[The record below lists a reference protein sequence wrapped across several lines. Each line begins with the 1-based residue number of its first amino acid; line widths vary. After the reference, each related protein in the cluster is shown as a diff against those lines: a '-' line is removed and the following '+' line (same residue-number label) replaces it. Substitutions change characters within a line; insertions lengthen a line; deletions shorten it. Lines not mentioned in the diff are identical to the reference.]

1 MTDEN
6 LLVIEGLRDVLTLK
20 NGDPAYPVD
29 GVSFNVPRG
38 KTVGL
43 VGESGCGKS
52 MTARSVM
59 RILDTGIT
67 VDAGSITFDGEDL
80 LALSE
85 AQMRGVRGNRIAMIF
100 QEPMTAL
107 NPSISV
113 GKQVREAILLHERV
127 SRAEAKERVIKI
139 FKEVGIPEAERRY
152 KSFPHQLSGG
162 LRQRICIAMGM
173 ICNPDLLIADEPTTA
188 LDVTVE
194 AQILELMKHLQRESG
209 MSILIITHNLGVVA
223 DICDEVNVMYAGQI
237 VEHASKEEIFNH
249 PLHPYTTGLMD
260 AIPRVNGD
268 MEHDLHTIP
277 GTVPSLGNFPE
288 GCRFCTRCPFADERC
303 RSRAPELTDAGN
315 GHLVRCFKPQEVL

>member
-1 MTDEN
+1 MADEN
-6 LLVIEGLRDVLTLK
+6 LLVIDGLRDVLTLK
-20 NGDPAYPVD
+20 NGEPAYPVD
-29 GVSFNVPRG
+29 GVSFTVARG

-52 MTARSVM
+52 MTARTVM
-59 RILDTGIT
+59 RILDPGI
-67 VDAGSITFDGEDL
+67 APCGGSITFDGEDL
-80 LALSE
+80 LSLPE
-85 AQMRGVRGNRIAMIF
+85 PKMRDIRGNRIAMIF

-113 GKQVREAILLHERV
+113 GKQVREAILLHEKV
-127 SRAEAKERVIKI
+127 SRKEAKERVIQM
-139 FKEVGIPEAERRY
+139 FREVGIPEAERRY
-152 KSFPHQLSGG
+152 KAYPHQLSGG

-194 AQILELMKHLQRESG
+194 AQILELMKRLQRESG

-237 VEHASKEEIFNH
+237 VEHATKEEIFNH

-303 RSRAPELTDAGN
+303 RTQAPELTDAGN

>member
-1 MTDEN
+1 MADEN
-6 LLVIEGLRDVLTLK
+6 LLVIDGLRDVLKLK
-20 NGDPAYPVD
+20 NGEAAYPVD
-29 GVSFNVPRG
+29 GVSFTVPRS

-52 MTARSVM
+52 MTARTVM
-59 RILDTGIT
+59 RILDKGIS
-67 VDAGSITFDGEDL
+67 VAEGHITFDGEDL
-80 LALSE
+80 LALPE
-85 AQMRGVRGNRIAMIF
+85 PQMRDIRGNRIAMIF

-113 GKQVREAILLHERV
+113 GKQVREAILLHEKV
-127 SRAEAKERVIKI
+127 SRKEAKERVIQM
-139 FKEVGIPEAERRY
+139 FREVGIPEAERRY
-152 KSFPHQLSGG
+152 KSYPHQLSGG

-194 AQILELMKHLQRESG
+194 AQILELMKRLQRESG

-237 VEHASKEEIFNH
+237 VEHATKAEIFNR

-277 GTVPSLGNFPE
+277 GTVPALGNFPE

-303 RSRAPELTDAGN
+303 RTQAPALEDAGD
-315 GHLVRCFKPQEVL
+315 GHLVRCFKPQEVR

>member
-1 MTDEN
+1 MADEN
-6 LLVIEGLRDVLTLK
+6 LLVIDGLRDVLTLK
-20 NGDPAYPVD
+20 NGEPAYPVD
-29 GVSFNVPRG
+29 GVSFTVARG

-52 MTARSVM
+52 MTARTVM
-59 RILDTGIT
+59 RILDPGI
-67 VDAGSITFDGEDL
+67 APCGGSITFDGEDL
-80 LALSE
+80 LALPE
-85 AQMRGVRGNRIAMIF
+85 PKMRDIRGNRIAMIF

-113 GKQVREAILLHERV
+113 GKQVREAILLHEKV
-127 SRAEAKERVIKI
+127 SRKEAKERVIQM
-139 FKEVGIPEAERRY
+139 FREVGIPEAERRY
-152 KSFPHQLSGG
+152 KAYPHQLSGG

-194 AQILELMKHLQRESG
+194 AQILELMKRLQRESG

-237 VEHASKEEIFNH
+237 VEHATKTEIFER

-277 GTVPSLGNFPE
+277 GTVPALGNFPE

-303 RSRAPELTDAGN
+303 RTQAPALEDAGD
-315 GHLVRCFKPQEVL
+315 GHLVRCFKPQEVR

>member
-1 MTDEN
+1 MADEN
-6 LLVIEGLRDVLTLK
+6 LLVIDGLRDVLTLK
-20 NGDPAYPVD
+20 SGDPAYPVD
-29 GVSFNVPRG
+29 GVSFTVPRS

-52 MTARSVM
+52 MTARTVM
-59 RILDTGIT
+59 RILDTGIS
-67 VDAGSITFDGEDL
+67 VAEGSITFDGEDL
-80 LALSE
+80 LALPE
-85 AQMRGVRGNRIAMIF
+85 QQMRDIRGNRIAMIF

-113 GKQVREAILLHERV
+113 GKQVREAILLHEKV
-127 SRAEAKERVIKI
+127 SRAEAKERVIQM
-139 FKEVGIPEAERRY
+139 FREVGIPEAERRY
-152 KSFPHQLSGG
+152 KSYPHQLSGG

-194 AQILELMKHLQRESG
+194 AQILELMKRLQRESG

-237 VEHASKEEIFNH
+237 VEHATKEEIFNH

-277 GTVPSLGNFPE
+277 GTVPALGHFPA

-303 RSRAPELTDAGN
+303 RTQAPALKDAGD
-315 GHLVRCFKPQEVL
+315 GHLVRCFKPQEVR

>member
-1 MTDEN
+1 MADEN
-6 LLVIEGLRDVLTLK
+6 LLVIDGLRDVLTLK
-20 NGDPAYPVD
+20 NGEPAYPVD
-29 GVSFNVPRG
+29 VVSFAVPRG

-52 MTARSVM
+52 MTARTVM
-59 RILDTGIT
+59 RILDPGI
-67 VDAGSITFDGEDL
+67 APCGGSITFDGEDL
-80 LALSE
+80 LALPE
-85 AQMRGVRGNRIAMIF
+85 PKMRDIRGNRIAMIF

-113 GKQVREAILLHERV
+113 GKQVREAILLHEKV
-127 SRAEAKERVIKI
+127 SRKEAKERVIQM
-139 FKEVGIPEAERRY
+139 FREVGIPEAERRY
-152 KSFPHQLSGG
+152 KSYPHQLSGG

-194 AQILELMKHLQRESG
+194 AQILELMKRLQRESG

-237 VEHASKEEIFNH
+237 VEHATKEEIFNH

-277 GTVPSLGNFPE
+277 GTVPSLGNFPA

-303 RSRAPELTDAGN
+303 RTQAPELTDAGN

>member
-1 MTDEN
+1 MADEN
-6 LLVIEGLRDVLTLK
+6 LLVIDGLRDVLTLK
-20 NGDPAYPVD
+20 SGEPAYPVD
-29 GVSFNVPRG
+29 GVSFTVPRS

-52 MTARSVM
+52 MTARTVM
-59 RILDTGIT
+59 RILDTGIS
-67 VDAGSITFDGEDL
+67 VAEGSITFDGEDL
-80 LALSE
+80 LALPE
-85 AQMRGVRGNRIAMIF
+85 QQMRDIRGNRIAMIF

-113 GKQVREAILLHERV
+113 GKQVREAILLHEKV
-127 SRAEAKERVIKI
+127 SRAEAKERVIQM
-139 FKEVGIPEAERRY
+139 FREVGIPEAERRY
-152 KSFPHQLSGG
+152 KSYPHQLSGG

-194 AQILELMKHLQRESG
+194 AQILELMKRLQRESG

-237 VEHASKEEIFNH
+237 VEHATKTEIFNR

-277 GTVPSLGNFPE
+277 GTVPALGHFPA

-303 RSRAPELTDAGN
+303 RTQAPALEDAGD
-315 GHLVRCFKPQEVL
+315 GHLVRCFKPQEVR

>member
-1 MTDEN
+1 MADEN
-6 LLVIEGLRDVLTLK
+6 LLVIDGLRDVLTLK
-20 NGDPAYPVD
+20 SGEPAYPVD
-29 GVSFNVPRG
+29 GVSFTVPRS

-52 MTARSVM
+52 MTARTVM
-59 RILDTGIT
+59 RILDTGIS
-67 VDAGSITFDGEDL
+67 VAEGSITFDGEDL
-80 LALSE
+80 LALPE
-85 AQMRGVRGNRIAMIF
+85 QQMRDIRGNRIAMIF

-113 GKQVREAILLHERV
+113 GKQVREAILLHEKV
-127 SRAEAKERVIKI
+127 SRAEAKERVIQM
-139 FKEVGIPEAERRY
+139 FREVGIPEAERRY
-152 KSFPHQLSGG
+152 KSYPHQLSGG

-194 AQILELMKHLQRESG
+194 AQILELMKCLQRESG

-237 VEHASKEEIFNH
+237 VEHATKEEIFNH

-277 GTVPSLGNFPE
+277 GTVPALGHFPA

-303 RSRAPELTDAGN
+303 RTQAPALEDAGD
-315 GHLVRCFKPQEVL
+315 GHLVRCFKPQEVR

>member
-1 MTDEN
+1 MADEN
-6 LLVIEGLRDVLTLK
+6 LLVIDGLRDVLTLK
-20 NGDPAYPVD
+20 SGEPAYPVD
-29 GVSFNVPRG
+29 GVSFTVPRS

-52 MTARSVM
+52 MTARTVM
-59 RILDTGIT
+59 RILDTGIS
-67 VDAGSITFDGEDL
+67 VAEGSITFDGEDL
-80 LALSE
+80 LALPE
-85 AQMRGVRGNRIAMIF
+85 QQMRDIRGNRIAMIF

-113 GKQVREAILLHERV
+113 GKQVREAILLHEKV
-127 SRAEAKERVIKI
+127 SRAEAKERVIQM
-139 FKEVGIPEAERRY
+139 FREVGIPEAERRY
-152 KSFPHQLSGG
+152 KSYPHQLSGG

-194 AQILELMKHLQRESG
+194 AQILELMKRLQRESG

-237 VEHASKEEIFNH
+237 VDHATKEEIFNH

-277 GTVPSLGNFPE
+277 GTVPALGHFPA

-303 RSRAPELTDAGN
+303 RTQAPELTDAGN

>member
-1 MTDEN
+1 MADEN
-6 LLVIEGLRDVLTLK
+6 LLVIDGLRDVLTLK
-20 NGDPAYPVD
+20 NGEAAYPVD
-29 GVSFNVPRG
+29 GVSFTVPRS

-52 MTARSVM
+52 MTARTVM
-59 RILDTGIT
+59 RILDKGIS
-67 VDAGSITFDGEDL
+67 VAEGHITFDGEDL
-80 LALSE
+80 LALPE
-85 AQMRGVRGNRIAMIF
+85 PKMRDIRGNRIAMIF

-113 GKQVREAILLHERV
+113 GKQVREAILLHEKV
-127 SRAEAKERVIKI
+127 SRAEAKERVIQM
-139 FKEVGIPEAERRY
+139 FREVGIPEAERRY
-152 KSFPHQLSGG
+152 KSYPHQLSGG

-194 AQILELMKHLQRESG
+194 AQIRELMTRLQRESG

-237 VEHASKEEIFNH
+237 VEHATKAEIFNR
-249 PLHPYTTGLMD
+249 PLHPYTIGLMD

-277 GTVPSLGNFPE
+277 GTVPALGNFPE

-303 RSRAPELTDAGN
+303 RTQAPALEDAGD
-315 GHLVRCFKPQEVL
+315 GHLVRCFKPQEVR

>member
-1 MTDEN
+1 MADEN
-6 LLVIEGLRDVLTLK
+6 LLVIDGLRDVLTLK
-20 NGDPAYPVD
+20 SGEPAYPVD
-29 GVSFNVPRG
+29 GVSFTVPRS

-52 MTARSVM
+52 MTARTVM
-59 RILDTGIT
+59 RILDTGIS
-67 VDAGSITFDGEDL
+67 VAEGHITFDGEDL
-80 LALSE
+80 LALPE
-85 AQMRGVRGNRIAMIF
+85 PQMRDIRGNRIAMIF

-113 GKQVREAILLHERV
+113 GKQVREAILLHEKV
-127 SRAEAKERVIKI
+127 SRAEAKERVIQM
-139 FKEVGIPEAERRY
+139 FREVGIPEAERRY
-152 KSFPHQLSGG
+152 KSYPHQLSGG

-194 AQILELMKHLQRESG
+194 AQILELMKRLQRESG

-237 VEHASKEEIFNH
+237 VEHATKTEIFNR

-277 GTVPSLGNFPE
+277 GTVPALGHFPA

-303 RSRAPELTDAGN
+303 RTQAPALEDAGD
-315 GHLVRCFKPQEVL
+315 GHLVRCFKPQEVR

>member
-1 MTDEN
+1 MADEN
-6 LLVIEGLRDVLTLK
+6 LLVIDGLRDVLKLK
-20 NGDPAYPVD
+20 NGEAAYPVD
-29 GVSFNVPRG
+29 GVSFTVPRS

-52 MTARSVM
+52 MTARTVM
-59 RILDTGIT
+59 RILDKGIS
-67 VDAGSITFDGEDL
+67 VAEGHITFDGEDL
-80 LALSE
+80 LALPE
-85 AQMRGVRGNRIAMIF
+85 PQMRDIRGNRIAMIF

-113 GKQVREAILLHERV
+113 GKQVREAILLHEKV
-127 SRAEAKERVIKI
+127 SRAEAKERVIQM
-139 FKEVGIPEAERRY
+139 FREVGIPEADRRY
-152 KSFPHQLSGG
+152 KSYPHQLSGG

-194 AQILELMKHLQRESG
+194 AQILELMKRLQRESG

-237 VEHASKEEIFNH
+237 VEHATKAEIFNR
-249 PLHPYTTGLMD
+249 PLHPYTIGLMD

-277 GTVPSLGNFPE
+277 GTVPALGNFPE

-303 RSRAPELTDAGN
+303 RTQAPAPEDAGD
-315 GHLVRCFKPQEVL
+315 GHLVRCFKPQEVR

>member
-1 MTDEN
+1 MADEN
-6 LLVIEGLRDVLTLK
+6 LLVIDGLRDVLTLK
-20 NGDPAYPVD
+20 NGEPAYPVD
-29 GVSFNVPRG
+29 GVSFTVARG

-52 MTARSVM
+52 MTARTVM
-59 RILDTGIT
+59 RILDSGI
-67 VDAGSITFDGEDL
+67 APCGGSITFDGEDL
-80 LALSE
+80 LALPE
-85 AQMRGVRGNRIAMIF
+85 PKMRDIRGNRIAMIF

-113 GKQVREAILLHERV
+113 GKQVREAILLHEKV
-127 SRAEAKERVIKI
+127 SRKEAKERVIQM
-139 FKEVGIPEAERRY
+139 FREVGIPEAERRY
-152 KSFPHQLSGG
+152 KAYPHQLSGG

-194 AQILELMKHLQRESG
+194 AQILELMKRLQRESG

-237 VEHASKEEIFNH
+237 VEHATKTEIFER

-277 GTVPSLGNFPE
+277 GTVPSLGNFPA

-303 RSRAPELTDAGN
+303 RTQAPELTDAGN

>member
-1 MTDEN
+1 MADEN
-6 LLVIEGLRDVLTLK
+6 LLVIDGLKDVLTLK

-29 GVSFNVPRG
+29 GVSFAVPRG

-52 MTARSVM
+52 MTARTVM
-59 RILDTGIT
+59 RILDVGISPCE
-67 VDAGSITFDGEDL
+67 GSITFDGEDL
-80 LALSE
+80 LALPE
-85 AQMRGVRGNRIAMIF
+85 PQMRDIRGNRIAMIF

-113 GKQVREAILLHERV
+113 GKQVREAILLHEKV
-127 SRAEAKERVIKI
+127 SRKEAKERVIQM
-139 FKEVGIPEAERRY
+139 FREVGIPEAERRY
-152 KSFPHQLSGG
+152 KSYPHQLSGG

-173 ICNPDLLIADEPTTA
+173 ICNPNLLIADEPTTA

-194 AQILELMKHLQRESG
+194 AQILELMKRLQRESG

-303 RSRAPELTDAGN
+303 RTQAPELTDAGN

>member
-1 MTDEN
+1 MADEN
-6 LLVIEGLRDVLTLK
+6 LLVIDGLRDVLTLK
-20 NGDPAYPVD
+20 NGEPAYPVD
-29 GVSFNVPRG
+29 GVSFTVARG

-52 MTARSVM
+52 MTARTVM
-59 RILDTGIT
+59 RILDSGI
-67 VDAGSITFDGEDL
+67 APCGGSITFDGEDL
-80 LALSE
+80 LALPE
-85 AQMRGVRGNRIAMIF
+85 PKMRDIRGNRIAMIF

-113 GKQVREAILLHERV
+113 GKQVREAILLHEKI
-127 SRAEAKERVIKI
+127 SRKEAKERVIQM
-139 FKEVGIPEAERRY
+139 FREVGIPEAERRY
-152 KSFPHQLSGG
+152 KAYPHQLSGG

-194 AQILELMKHLQRESG
+194 AQILELMKRLQRESG

-237 VEHASKEEIFNH
+237 VEHATKTEIFER

-277 GTVPSLGNFPE
+277 GTVPALGHFPA

-303 RSRAPELTDAGN
+303 RTQAPALEDAGD
-315 GHLVRCFKPQEVL
+315 GHLVRCFKPQEVR

>member
-1 MTDEN
+1 MADEN
-6 LLVIEGLRDVLTLK
+6 LLVIDGLRDVLTLK
-20 NGDPAYPVD
+20 SGEPAYPVD
-29 GVSFNVPRG
+29 GVNFTVPRS

-52 MTARSVM
+52 MTARTVM
-59 RILDTGIT
+59 RILDTGIS
-67 VDAGSITFDGEDL
+67 VAEGSITFDGEDL
-80 LALSE
+80 LALPE
-85 AQMRGVRGNRIAMIF
+85 QQMRDIRGNRIAMIF

-113 GKQVREAILLHERV
+113 GKQVREAILLHEKV
-127 SRAEAKERVIKI
+127 SRAEAKERVIQM
-139 FKEVGIPEAERRY
+139 FREVGIPEAERRY
-152 KSFPHQLSGG
+152 KSYPHQLSGG

-194 AQILELMKHLQRESG
+194 AQILELMKRLQRESG

-237 VEHASKEEIFNH
+237 VEHATKEEIFNH

-277 GTVPSLGNFPE
+277 GTVPALGHFPA

-303 RSRAPELTDAGN
+303 RTQAPELTDAGN

>member
-1 MTDEN
+1 MADEN
-6 LLVIEGLRDVLTLK
+6 LLVIDGLRDVLTLK
-20 NGDPAYPVD
+20 NGEPAYPVD
-29 GVSFNVPRG
+29 GVSFTVARG

-52 MTARSVM
+52 MTARTVM
-59 RILDTGIT
+59 RILDSGI
-67 VDAGSITFDGEDL
+67 APCGGNITFDGEDL
-80 LALSE
+80 LALPE
-85 AQMRGVRGNRIAMIF
+85 PKMRDIRGNRIAMIF

-113 GKQVREAILLHERV
+113 GKQVREAILLHEKV
-127 SRAEAKERVIKI
+127 SRKEAKERVIQM
-139 FKEVGIPEAERRY
+139 FREVGIPEAERRY
-152 KSFPHQLSGG
+152 KSYPHQLSGG

-194 AQILELMKHLQRESG
+194 AQILELMKRLQRESG

-237 VEHASKEEIFNH
+237 VEHATKGEIFNH

-303 RSRAPELTDAGN
+303 RTQAPALTDAGN

>member
-1 MTDEN
+1 MADEN
-6 LLVIEGLRDVLTLK
+6 LLVIDGLRDVLTLK
-20 NGDPAYPVD
+20 NGEPAYPVD
-29 GVSFNVPRG
+29 GVSFTVARG

-52 MTARSVM
+52 MTARTVM
-59 RILDTGIT
+59 RILDPGI
-67 VDAGSITFDGEDL
+67 APCGGSITFDGEDL
-80 LALSE
+80 LALPE
-85 AQMRGVRGNRIAMIF
+85 PKMRDIRGNRIAMIF

-113 GKQVREAILLHERV
+113 GKQVREAILLHEKV
-127 SRAEAKERVIKI
+127 SRKEAKERVIQM
-139 FKEVGIPEAERRY
+139 FREVGIPEAERRY
-152 KSFPHQLSGG
+152 KSYPHQLSGG

-194 AQILELMKHLQRESG
+194 AQILELMKRLQRESG

-237 VEHASKEEIFNH
+237 VEHATKEEIFNH

-277 GTVPSLGNFPE
+277 GTVPSLGNFPA

-303 RSRAPELTDAGN
+303 RTQAPELTDAGN

>member
-1 MTDEN
+1 MADEN
-6 LLVIEGLRDVLTLK
+6 LLVIDGLKDVLTLK

-29 GVSFNVPRG
+29 GVSFVVPRG

-52 MTARSVM
+52 MTARTVM
-59 RILDTGIT
+59 RILDVGISPCE
-67 VDAGSITFDGEDL
+67 GSITFDGEDL
-80 LALSE
+80 LALPE
-85 AQMRGVRGNRIAMIF
+85 PQMRDIRGNRIAMIF

-113 GKQVREAILLHERV
+113 GKQVREAILLHEKV
-127 SRAEAKERVIKI
+127 SRKEARERVIQM
-139 FKEVGIPEAERRY
+139 FREVGIPEAERRY
-152 KSFPHQLSGG
+152 KSYPHQLSGG

-173 ICNPDLLIADEPTTA
+173 ICNPNLLIADEPTTA

-194 AQILELMKHLQRESG
+194 AQILELMKRLQRESG

-303 RSRAPELTDAGN
+303 RTQAPELSDAGN

>member
-1 MTDEN
+1 MADEN
-6 LLVIEGLRDVLTLK
+6 LLVIDGLRDVLTLK
-20 NGDPAYPVD
+20 SGEPAYPVD
-29 GVSFNVPRG
+29 GVSFAVPRG

-52 MTARSVM
+52 MTARTVM
-59 RILDTGIT
+59 RILDVGISPCE
-67 VDAGSITFDGEDL
+67 GSITFDGEDL
-80 LALSE
+80 LALPE
-85 AQMRGVRGNRIAMIF
+85 PKMRDIRGNRIAMIF

-113 GKQVREAILLHERV
+113 GKQVREAILLHEKV
-127 SRAEAKERVIKI
+127 SRKEAKERVIQM
-139 FKEVGIPEAERRY
+139 FREVGIPEAERRY
-152 KSFPHQLSGG
+152 KSYPHQLSGG

-194 AQILELMKHLQRESG
+194 AQILELMKRLQRESG

-237 VEHASKEEIFNH
+237 VEHATKGEIFNH

-277 GTVPSLGNFPE
+277 GTVPSLGNFPA

-303 RSRAPELTDAGN
+303 RTQAPELTDAGN

>member
-1 MTDEN
+1 MADEN
-6 LLVIEGLRDVLTLK
+6 LLVIDGLRDVLTLK
-20 NGDPAYPVD
+20 NGEPAYPVD
-29 GVSFNVPRG
+29 GVSFTVARG

-52 MTARSVM
+52 MTARTVM
-59 RILDTGIT
+59 RILDPGI
-67 VDAGSITFDGEDL
+67 APCGGSITFDGEDL
-80 LALSE
+80 LALPE
-85 AQMRGVRGNRIAMIF
+85 QQMRDIRGNRIAMIF

-113 GKQVREAILLHERV
+113 GKQVREAILLHEKV
-127 SRAEAKERVIKI
+127 SRAEAKERVIQM
-139 FKEVGIPEAERRY
+139 FREVGIPEAERRY
-152 KSFPHQLSGG
+152 KSYPHQLSGG

-194 AQILELMKHLQRESG
+194 AQILELMKRLQRESG

-237 VEHASKEEIFNH
+237 VEHATKEEIFNH

-277 GTVPSLGNFPE
+277 GTVPALGHFPA

-303 RSRAPELTDAGN
+303 RTQAPELTDAGN

>member
-1 MTDEN
+1 MADEN
-6 LLVIEGLRDVLTLK
+6 LLVIDGLRDVLTLK
-20 NGDPAYPVD
+20 SGEPAYPVD
-29 GVSFNVPRG
+29 GVSFTVPRS

-52 MTARSVM
+52 MTARTVM
-59 RILDTGIT
+59 RILDTGIS
-67 VDAGSITFDGEDL
+67 VAEGSITFDGEDL
-80 LALSE
+80 LALPE
-85 AQMRGVRGNRIAMIF
+85 QQMRDIRGNRIAMIF

-113 GKQVREAILLHERV
+113 GKQVREAILLHEKV
-127 SRAEAKERVIKI
+127 SRAEAKERVIQMVR
-139 FKEVGIPEAERRY
+139 EVGIPEAERRY
-152 KSFPHQLSGG
+152 KSYPHQLSGG

-194 AQILELMKHLQRESG
+194 AQILELMKRLQRESG

-237 VEHASKEEIFNH
+237 VEHATKTEIFNR

-277 GTVPSLGNFPE
+277 GTVPALGHFPA

-303 RSRAPELTDAGN
+303 RTQAPALEDAGD
-315 GHLVRCFKPQEVL
+315 GHLVRCFKPQEVR

>member
-1 MTDEN
+1 MADEN
-6 LLVIEGLRDVLTLK
+6 LLVIDGLRDVLKLK
-20 NGDPAYPVD
+20 NGEAAYPVD
-29 GVSFNVPRG
+29 GVSFTVPRS

-52 MTARSVM
+52 MTARTVM
-59 RILDTGIT
+59 RILDKGIS
-67 VDAGSITFDGEDL
+67 VAEGHITFDGGDL
-80 LALSE
+80 LALPE
-85 AQMRGVRGNRIAMIF
+85 PQMRDIRGNRIAMIF

-113 GKQVREAILLHERV
+113 GKQVREAILLHEKV
-127 SRAEAKERVIKI
+127 SRAEAKERVIQM
-139 FKEVGIPEAERRY
+139 FREVGIPEADRRY
-152 KSFPHQLSGG
+152 KSYPHQLSGG

-194 AQILELMKHLQRESG
+194 AQILELMKRLQRESG

-237 VEHASKEEIFNH
+237 VEHATKAEIFNR
-249 PLHPYTTGLMD
+249 PLHPYTIGLMD

-277 GTVPSLGNFPE
+277 GTVPALGNFPE

-303 RSRAPELTDAGN
+303 RTQAPALEDAGD
-315 GHLVRCFKPQEVL
+315 GHLVRCFKPQEVR

>member
-1 MTDEN
+1 MADEN
-6 LLVIEGLRDVLTLK
+6 LLVIDGLRDVLKLK
-20 NGDPAYPVD
+20 NGEAAYPVD
-29 GVSFNVPRG
+29 GVSFTVPRS

-52 MTARSVM
+52 MTARTVM
-59 RILDTGIT
+59 RILDKGIS
-67 VDAGSITFDGEDL
+67 VAEGHITFDGEDL
-80 LALSE
+80 LALPE
-85 AQMRGVRGNRIAMIF
+85 PQMRDIRGNRIAMIF

-113 GKQVREAILLHERV
+113 GKQVREAILLHEKV
-127 SRAEAKERVIKI
+127 SRAEAKERVIQMLR
-139 FKEVGIPEAERRY
+139 EVGIPEADRRY
-152 KSFPHQLSGG
+152 KSYPHQLSGG

-194 AQILELMKHLQRESG
+194 AQILELMKRLQRESG

-237 VEHASKEEIFNH
+237 VEHATKAEIFNR
-249 PLHPYTTGLMD
+249 PLHPYTIGLMD

-277 GTVPSLGNFPE
+277 GTVPALGNFPE

-303 RSRAPELTDAGN
+303 RTQAPALEDAGD
-315 GHLVRCFKPQEVL
+315 GHLVRCFKPQEVR

>member
-1 MTDEN
+1 M
-6 LLVIEGLRDVLTLK
+6 RD
-20 NGDPAYPVD
+20 
-29 GVSFNVPRG
+29 
-38 KTVGL
+38 
-43 VGESGCGKS
+43 
-52 MTARSVM
+52 
-59 RILDTGIT
+59 I
-67 VDAGSITFDGEDL
+67 
-80 LALSE
+80 
-85 AQMRGVRGNRIAMIF
+85 RGNRIAMIF

-113 GKQVREAILLHERV
+113 GKQVREAILLHEKV
-127 SRAEAKERVIKI
+127 SRKEAKERVIQM
-139 FKEVGIPEAERRY
+139 FREVGIPEAERRY
-152 KSFPHQLSGG
+152 KSYPHQLSGG

-194 AQILELMKHLQRESG
+194 AQILELMKRLQRESG

-237 VEHASKEEIFNH
+237 VEHATKEEIFNH

-277 GTVPSLGNFPE
+277 GTVPSLGNFPA

-303 RSRAPELTDAGN
+303 RTQAPELTDAGN

>member
-1 MTDEN
+1 MADEN
-6 LLVIEGLRDVLTLK
+6 LLVIDGLKDVLTLK

-29 GVSFNVPRG
+29 GVSFVVPRG

-52 MTARSVM
+52 MTARTVM
-59 RILDTGIT
+59 RILDVGISPCE
-67 VDAGSITFDGEDL
+67 GSITFDGEDL
-80 LALSE
+80 LALPE
-85 AQMRGVRGNRIAMIF
+85 PQMRDIRGNRIAMIF

-113 GKQVREAILLHERV
+113 GKQVREAILLHEKV
-127 SRAEAKERVIKI
+127 SRKEARERVIQM
-139 FKEVGIPEAERRY
+139 FREVGIPEAERRY
-152 KSFPHQLSGG
+152 KSYPHQLSGG

-173 ICNPDLLIADEPTTA
+173 ICNPNLLIADEPTTA

-194 AQILELMKHLQRESG
+194 AQILELMKRLQRESG

-303 RSRAPELTDAGN
+303 RTQAPELTDAGN

>member
-1 MTDEN
+1 MADEN
-6 LLVIEGLRDVLTLK
+6 LLVIDGLRDVLTLK
-20 NGDPAYPVD
+20 NGEPAYPVD
-29 GVSFNVPRG
+29 GVSLTVARG

-52 MTARSVM
+52 MTARTVM
-59 RILDTGIT
+59 RILDSGI
-67 VDAGSITFDGEDL
+67 APCGGSITFDGEDL
-80 LALSE
+80 LALPE
-85 AQMRGVRGNRIAMIF
+85 PKMRDIRGNRIAMIF

-113 GKQVREAILLHERV
+113 GKQVREAILLHEKV
-127 SRAEAKERVIKI
+127 SRKEAKERVIQM
-139 FKEVGIPEAERRY
+139 FREVGIPEAERRY
-152 KSFPHQLSGG
+152 KSYPHQLSGG

-194 AQILELMKHLQRESG
+194 AQILELMKRLQRESG

-237 VEHASKEEIFNH
+237 VEHATKTEIFER

-277 GTVPSLGNFPE
+277 GTVPSLGNFPA

-303 RSRAPELTDAGN
+303 RTQAPELTDAGN

>member
-1 MTDEN
+1 MADEN
-6 LLVIEGLRDVLTLK
+6 LLVIEGLKDVLTLK
-20 NGDPAYPVD
+20 NGERAYPVD
-29 GVSFNVPRG
+29 GVSFTVPRG

-59 RILDTGIT
+59 RILDTGISI
-67 VDAGSITFDGEDL
+67 DAGSITFDGEDL
-80 LALSE
+80 LALPE
-85 AQMRGVRGNRIAMIF
+85 PQMRDIRGNRIAMIF

-113 GKQVREAILLHERV
+113 GKQVREAILLHEKV
-127 SRAEAKERVIKI
+127 SRKEAKERVIQM
-139 FKEVGIPEAERRY
+139 FREVGIPEAERRY
-152 KSFPHQLSGG
+152 RSFPHQLSGG

-194 AQILELMKHLQRESG
+194 AQILELMKRLQRESG

-237 VEHASKEEIFNH
+237 VEHATKEEIFEH

-268 MEHDLHTIP
+268 MENDLHTIP
-277 GTVPSLGNFPE
+277 GTVPSLGNFPT

-303 RSRAPELTDAGN
+303 RTQAPEFTDAGN
-315 GHLVRCFKPQEVL
+315 GHFVRCFKPQEVL

>member
-1 MTDEN
+1 MADEN
-6 LLVIEGLRDVLTLK
+6 LLVIDGLRDVLKLK
-20 NGDPAYPVD
+20 NGEAAYPVD
-29 GVSFNVPRG
+29 GVSFTVPRS

-52 MTARSVM
+52 MTARTVM
-59 RILDTGIT
+59 RILDKGIS
-67 VDAGSITFDGEDL
+67 VAEGHITFDGEDL
-80 LALSE
+80 LALPE
-85 AQMRGVRGNRIAMIF
+85 PQMRDIRGNRIAMIF

-113 GKQVREAILLHERV
+113 GKQVREAILLHEKV
-127 SRAEAKERVIKI
+127 SRAEAKERVIQM
-139 FKEVGIPEAERRY
+139 FREVGIPEADRRY
-152 KSFPHQLSGG
+152 KSYPHQLSGG

-194 AQILELMKHLQRESG
+194 AQILELMKRLQRESG

-237 VEHASKEEIFNH
+237 VEHATKAEIFNR
-249 PLHPYTTGLMD
+249 PLHPYTIGLMD

-277 GTVPSLGNFPE
+277 GTVPALGNFPE

-303 RSRAPELTDAGN
+303 RTQAPALEDAGD
-315 GHLVRCFKPQEVL
+315 GHLVRCFKPQEVR

>member
-1 MTDEN
+1 MADEN
-6 LLVIEGLRDVLTLK
+6 LLVIDGLRDVLTLK
-20 NGDPAYPVD
+20 SGEPAYPVD
-29 GVSFNVPRG
+29 GVSFTVPRS

-52 MTARSVM
+52 MTARTVM
-59 RILDTGIT
+59 RILDTGIS
-67 VDAGSITFDGEDL
+67 VAEGSITFDGEDL
-80 LALSE
+80 LALPE
-85 AQMRGVRGNRIAMIF
+85 QQMRDIRGNRIAMIF

-113 GKQVREAILLHERV
+113 GKQVREAILLHEKV
-127 SRAEAKERVIKI
+127 SRAEAKERVIQM
-139 FKEVGIPEAERRY
+139 FREVGIPEAERRY
-152 KSFPHQLSGG
+152 KSYPHQLSGG

-194 AQILELMKHLQRESG
+194 AQILELMKRLQRESG

-237 VEHASKEEIFNH
+237 VEHATKAEIFNR
-249 PLHPYTTGLMD
+249 PLHPYTIGLMD

-277 GTVPSLGNFPE
+277 GTVPALGNFPE

-303 RSRAPELTDAGN
+303 RTQAPALEDAGD
-315 GHLVRCFKPQEVL
+315 GHLVRCFKPQEVR

>member
-1 MTDEN
+1 MADEN
-6 LLVIEGLRDVLTLK
+6 LLVIDGLRDVLTLK
-20 NGDPAYPVD
+20 SGEPAYPVD
-29 GVSFNVPRG
+29 GVSFTVPRS

-52 MTARSVM
+52 MTARTVM
-59 RILDTGIT
+59 RILDTGIS
-67 VDAGSITFDGEDL
+67 VAEGSITFDGEDL
-80 LALSE
+80 LALPE
-85 AQMRGVRGNRIAMIF
+85 QQMRDIRGNRIAMIF

-113 GKQVREAILLHERV
+113 GKQVREAILLHEKV
-127 SRAEAKERVIKI
+127 SRAEAKERVIQM
-139 FKEVGIPEAERRY
+139 FREVGIPEAERRY
-152 KSFPHQLSGG
+152 KSYPHQLSGG

-194 AQILELMKHLQRESG
+194 AQILELMKRLQRESG

-237 VEHASKEEIFNH
+237 VEHATKEEIFNH

-277 GTVPSLGNFPE
+277 GTVPALGHFPA

-303 RSRAPELTDAGN
+303 RTQAPELTDAGN

>member
-1 MTDEN
+1 MADEN
-6 LLVIEGLRDVLTLK
+6 LLVIDGLRDVLTLK
-20 NGDPAYPVD
+20 NGEPAYPVD
-29 GVSFNVPRG
+29 GVSFTVARG

-52 MTARSVM
+52 MTARTVM
-59 RILDTGIT
+59 RILDPGI
-67 VDAGSITFDGEDL
+67 APCGGSITFDGEDL
-80 LALSE
+80 LALPE
-85 AQMRGVRGNRIAMIF
+85 PKMRDIRGNRIAMIF

-113 GKQVREAILLHERV
+113 GKQVREAILLHEKV
-127 SRAEAKERVIKI
+127 SRKEAKERVIQM
-139 FKEVGIPEAERRY
+139 FREVGIPEAERRY
-152 KSFPHQLSGG
+152 KAYPHQLSGG

-194 AQILELMKHLQRESG
+194 AQILELMKRLQRESG

-237 VEHASKEEIFNH
+237 VEHATKEEIFNH

-277 GTVPSLGNFPE
+277 GTVPSLGNFPA

-303 RSRAPELTDAGN
+303 RTQAPALEDAGD
-315 GHLVRCFKPQEVL
+315 GHLVRCFKPQEVR

>member
-1 MTDEN
+1 MADEN
-6 LLVIEGLRDVLTLK
+6 LLVIDGLRDVLTLK
-20 NGDPAYPVD
+20 SGEPAYPVD
-29 GVSFNVPRG
+29 DVSFTVPRG

-52 MTARSVM
+52 MTARTVM
-59 RILDTGIT
+59 RILDTGIS
-67 VDAGSITFDGEDL
+67 VAEGSISFDGEDL
-80 LALSE
+80 LALPE
-85 AQMRGVRGNRIAMIF
+85 QQMRDIRGNRIAMIF

-113 GKQVREAILLHERV
+113 GKQVREAILLHEKV
-127 SRAEAKERVIKI
+127 SRAEAKERVIQM
-139 FKEVGIPEAERRY
+139 FREVGIPEAERRY
-152 KSFPHQLSGG
+152 KSYPHQLSGG

-194 AQILELMKHLQRESG
+194 AQILELMKRLQRESG

-237 VEHASKEEIFNH
+237 VEHATKTEIFNR

-277 GTVPSLGNFPE
+277 GTVPALGHFPA

-303 RSRAPELTDAGN
+303 RTQAPALEDAGD
-315 GHLVRCFKPQEVL
+315 GHLVRCFKPQEVR

>member
-1 MTDEN
+1 MADEN
-6 LLVIEGLRDVLTLK
+6 LLVIDGLRDVLTLK
-20 NGDPAYPVD
+20 NGEPAYPVD
-29 GVSFNVPRG
+29 GVSFTVARG

-52 MTARSVM
+52 MTARTVM
-59 RILDTGIT
+59 RILDPGI
-67 VDAGSITFDGEDL
+67 APCGGSITFDGEDL
-80 LALSE
+80 LALPE
-85 AQMRGVRGNRIAMIF
+85 PKMRDIRGNRIAMIF

-113 GKQVREAILLHERV
+113 GKQVREAILLHEKV
-127 SRAEAKERVIKI
+127 SRKEAKERVIQM
-139 FKEVGIPEAERRY
+139 FREVGIPEAERRY
-152 KSFPHQLSGG
+152 KSYPHQLSGG

-194 AQILELMKHLQRESG
+194 AQILELMKRLQRESG

-237 VEHASKEEIFNH
+237 VEHATKTEIFNR

-277 GTVPSLGNFPE
+277 GTVPALGHFPA

-303 RSRAPELTDAGN
+303 RTQAPALEDAGD
-315 GHLVRCFKPQEVL
+315 GHLVRCFKPQEVR

>member
-1 MTDEN
+1 MADEN
-6 LLVIEGLRDVLTLK
+6 LLVIDGLRDVLTLK
-20 NGDPAYPVD
+20 NGEPAYPVD
-29 GVSFNVPRG
+29 GVSFTVARG

-52 MTARSVM
+52 MTARTVM
-59 RILDTGIT
+59 RILDSGI
-67 VDAGSITFDGEDL
+67 APCGGSITFDGEDL
-80 LALSE
+80 LALPE
-85 AQMRGVRGNRIAMIF
+85 PKMRDIRGNRIAMIF

-113 GKQVREAILLHERV
+113 GKQVREAILLHEKV
-127 SRAEAKERVIKI
+127 SRKEAKERVIQM
-139 FKEVGIPEAERRY
+139 FREVGIPEAERRY
-152 KSFPHQLSGG
+152 KAYPHQLSGG

-194 AQILELMKHLQRESG
+194 AQILELMKRLQRESG

-237 VEHASKEEIFNH
+237 VEHATKTEIFER

-277 GTVPSLGNFPE
+277 GTVPSLGNFPA

-303 RSRAPELTDAGN
+303 RTQAPELTDAGN
-315 GHLVRCFKPQEVL
+315 AHLVRCFKPQEVL

>member
-1 MTDEN
+1 MADEN
-6 LLVIEGLRDVLTLK
+6 LLVIDGLRDVLTLK
-20 NGDPAYPVD
+20 NGEPAYPVD
-29 GVSFNVPRG
+29 GVSFTVARG

-52 MTARSVM
+52 MTARTVM
-59 RILDTGIT
+59 RILDPGI
-67 VDAGSITFDGEDL
+67 APCGGSITFDGEDL
-80 LALSE
+80 LALPE
-85 AQMRGVRGNRIAMIF
+85 PKMRDIRGNRIAMIF

-113 GKQVREAILLHERV
+113 GKQVREAILLHEKA
-127 SRAEAKERVIKI
+127 SRKEAKERVIQM
-139 FKEVGIPEAERRY
+139 FREVGIPEAERRY
-152 KSFPHQLSGG
+152 KSYPHQLSGG

-194 AQILELMKHLQRESG
+194 AQILELMKRLQRESG

-237 VEHASKEEIFNH
+237 VEHATKTEIFNR

-277 GTVPSLGNFPE
+277 GTVPALGHFPA

-303 RSRAPELTDAGN
+303 RTQAPALEDAGD
-315 GHLVRCFKPQEVL
+315 GHLVRCFKPQEVR